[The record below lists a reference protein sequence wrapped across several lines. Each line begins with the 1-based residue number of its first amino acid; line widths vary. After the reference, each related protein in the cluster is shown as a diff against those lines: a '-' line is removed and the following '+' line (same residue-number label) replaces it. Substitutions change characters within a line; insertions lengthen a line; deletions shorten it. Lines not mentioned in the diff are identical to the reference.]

1 MPSATVRLR
10 SISAKFMFNR
20 TLVCLLLSANF
31 AAFGAP
37 KKILVITE
45 SKGFVHGVVK
55 RPTNGELCVVEKAL
69 QEIGAKSGVFETVN
83 SQNAIEALTRDNLK
97 KFDGLFFYTTGP
109 ILPAG
114 EPREALLE
122 FVKSGKGFIGT
133 HSATDTFADFKG
145 YVSFING
152 NFDGHPWNAGETCAF
167 TNHEPTHAVVKM
179 WPPEF
184 KFKDEIYQYK
194 GYDPNAVRVLLSLN
208 MADTKTRGGY
218 HVPVCWVREF
228 GDGRLFYT
236 NLGHNESTWK
246 DERYREHLLEGIK
259 WSLKL
264 LDAPAKSN
272 PTVQAV
278 ENAKGFCVV
287 AAPMVEREWNT
298 LLAKASSKVQND
310 KTFMDKLNG
319 RIAEFRKM
327 PTGDPKKQKPE
338 EIDALK
344 EKRVALA
351 KEIVAMIE
359 Q

>member
-1 MPSATVRLR
+1 ML
-10 SISAKFMFNR
+10 KR
-20 TLVCLLLSANF
+20 TLVCIALVAGF
-31 AAFGAP
+31 AAWGAP

-45 SKGFVHGVVK
+45 SKGFMHSVVK
-55 RPTNGELCVVEKAL
+55 RPTNGELCLVEKAL
-69 QEIGAKSGVFETVN
+69 QEIGASSGVFETVN
-83 SQNAIEALTRDNLK
+83 SQNAIEALTRDNLQ
-97 KFDGLFFYTTGP
+97 KFDALFFYTTGA

-122 FVKSGKGFIGT
+122 FVKSGKGFIGA

-152 NFDGHPWNAGETCAF
+152 NFDGHPWNAGETCGF
-167 TNHEPTHAVVKM
+167 TNHEPSHPIVKM
-179 WPPEF
+179 WPAEF

-208 MADTKTRGGY
+208 MADTKTKGGY
-218 HVPVCWVREF
+218 HVPVCWVREY

-246 DERYREHLLEGIK
+246 DERYREHMLAGIK

-264 LDAPAKSN
+264 IDGPARPN
-272 PTVQAV
+272 PAVQAV
-278 ENAKGFCVV
+278 ENAKSFCVV
-287 AAPMVEREWNT
+287 AAPLLEREWEP
-298 LLAKASSKVQND
+298 LVAKASRKVQND
-310 KTFMDKLNG
+310 KTFADKLNA
-319 RIAEFRKM
+319 RIAEFRKLRS
-327 PTGDPKKQKPE
+327 GDPKTE
-338 EIDALK
+338 
-344 EKRVALA
+344 LA

>member
-1 MPSATVRLR
+1 MC
-10 SISAKFMFNR
+10 NR
-20 TLVCLLLSANF
+20 ILVCLSLVASFVAV
-31 AAFGAP
+31 GAP

-45 SKGFVHGVVK
+45 SKGFVHSVVK
-55 RPTNGELCVVEKAL
+55 RPTNGELCIVEKAL
-69 QEIGAKSGVFETVN
+69 QEIGQKSGVFETVN
-83 SQNAIEALTRDNLK
+83 SQNALEALTRDNLQ
-97 KFDGLFFYTTGP
+97 KFDGLFFYTTGA

-122 FVKSGKGFIGT
+122 FVKSGKGFIGA
-133 HSATDTFADFKG
+133 HSATDTFAEFKG

-152 NFDGHPWNAGETCAF
+152 NFDGHPWGSGETEAF
-167 TNHEPTHAVVKM
+167 TNHEPTHPVVKM
-179 WPPEF
+179 WPAEF

-208 MADTKTRGGY
+208 MADTKTKGGY
-218 HVPVCWVREF
+218 HVPVCWVREY

-246 DERYREHLLEGIK
+246 DDRYREHMLAGIK

-264 LDAPAKSN
+264 LDAPAKPN

-287 AAPMVEREWNT
+287 AGPLLEREWNP
-298 LLAKASSKVQND
+298 LLARAARKVQTD
-310 KTFMDKLNG
+310 KTFLEKLNG

-338 EIDALK
+338 EIEKLK
-344 EKRVALA
+344 EERVVLA